1 MPRVSSDAASPLDGG
16 ATSLLDGG
24 ATSPLDG
31 DAASPL
37 DGARPLP
44 PNPSGSGSY
53 LLDEDAWEWV
63 LQPTE

>member
-1 MPRVSSDAASPLDGG
+1 MPRVSPDAASP
-16 ATSLLDGG
+16 LDGG

-44 PNPSGSGSY
+44 PNPGVGGSY
-53 LLDEDAWEWV
+53 LLDEIEWVWV